1 MNIPDNYR
9 RSLLAVLAA
18 VLFNLLFPLPQSP
31 FSFGAQV
38 MFAEV
43 AR

>member
-1 MNIPDNYR
+1 MNIHDNFR

-38 MFAEV
+38 MFAEA